1 MPTAGGAA
9 SSSRLPPA
17 LNIIALSSFAASL
30 STRALDP
37 VLPRIAEEF
46 SVTITTAAGLAAV
59 TAFTFAVVQPAIG
72 ALGDLFGKARLM
84 IVCLAL
90 LGFASLLGA
99 MSSSFTVLFI
109 CRILAGIG
117 SGGVFPVALG
127 LASDL
132 VTVDRRQVAIGR
144 VLGGSMAG
152 NLLGAS
158 ASGVIGDFLG
168 WRGVLAIL
176 GVLVIVAAIAVAFG
190 ARGAKMPPRSAE
202 MDLPALRRGYR
213 TIFSNPNAAICFT
226 AVLIEGTCVMGVFPY
241 VAAFLHEQGE
251 QSLAIAGLVIA
262 GFAIGGLIYTL
273 TVSQLLPRLR
283 TTGMM
288 IGGGLLVALQ
298 LAAIMLGPHWQA
310 QMFAFVLMG
319 MGFYMLHGCIQV
331 FASELTET
339 ARGTAMSLHSF
350 FFFIGQTTGPIAYGF
365 GLSHLGKTAT
375 LTLTALTMATLGIV
389 LARILKPRP
398 PADAMTV
405 VEVGD

>member
-1 MPTAGGAA
+1 MPPAGAA
-9 SSSRLPPA
+9 ASQPGLPPA
-17 LNIIALSSFAASL
+17 LNIIALSGFAASL

-37 VLPRIAEEF
+37 VLPRIADDF

-59 TAFTFAVVQPAIG
+59 TAFTFAEVQPAIG

-90 LGFASLLGA
+90 LGFANLLGA
-99 MSSSFTVLFI
+99 LSSSFAVLFL
-109 CRILAGIG
+109 CRVLAGIG

-127 LASDL
+127 LSSDL
-132 VTVDRRQVAIGR
+132 VAVERRQVAIGR

-168 WRGVLAIL
+168 WRGVLGIL
-176 GVLVIVAAIAVAFG
+176 GVLVIAAAIAVAFG
-190 ARGAKMPPRSAE
+190 ARGANMPPRSAA
-202 MDLPALRRGYR
+202 MNLPALRRGYR
-213 TIFSNPNAAICFT
+213 TIFANPNAAICFA
-226 AVLIEGTCVMGVFPY
+226 AVFVEGTCVMGLFPY

-251 QSLAIAGLVIA
+251 ESLAIAGLVIA

-288 IGGGLLVALQ
+288 IGGGILVGLQ
-298 LAAIMLGPHWQA
+298 LVVILLGPHWQA
-310 QMFAFVLMG
+310 QLVAFILMG

-365 GLSHLGKTAT
+365 GLSHAGKTPT
-375 LTLTALTMATLGIV
+375 LLIAAVTMAALGLV

-398 PADAMTV
+398 PADAAMP
-405 VEVGD
+405 VEVG

>member
-1 MPTAGGAA
+1 MQPGGVAGTKP
-9 SSSRLPPA
+9 RLPPA
-17 LNIIALSSFAASL
+17 LNIIALSGFAASL

-37 VLPRIAEEF
+37 VLPRIADDF
-46 SVTITTAAGLAAV
+46 TVTITTAAGLAAV

-90 LGFASLLGA
+90 LGFANLLGA
-99 MSSSFTVLFI
+99 LSSSFAVLFV

-132 VTVDRRQVAIGR
+132 VTVERRQVAIGR

-176 GVLVIVAAIAVAFG
+176 GILVIAAAVAVAFG
-190 ARGAKMPPRSAE
+190 ARGAKMPPRSAG

-213 TIFSNPNAAICFT
+213 TIFSNPNAAICFA
-226 AVLIEGTCVMGVFPY
+226 AVFVEGTCVMGVFPY
-241 VAAFLHEQGE
+241 VAAFLHELGQE
-251 QSLAIAGLVIA
+251 SLAIAGLVIA

-273 TVSQLLPRLR
+273 TVGQLLPRLR
-283 TTGMM
+283 TNGMM
-288 IGGGLLVALQ
+288 IGGGLLVGLQ
-298 LAAIMLGPHWQA
+298 LAVITFGPQWQA
-310 QMFAFVLMG
+310 QLLAFILMG
-319 MGFYMLHGCIQV
+319 MGFYMLHGCLQV
-331 FASELTET
+331 FASELTEA

-365 GLSHLGKTAT
+365 GLSHLGKAPTLLIAAT
-375 LTLTALTMATLGIV
+375 TMAALGLV
-389 LARILKPRP
+389 LARFLRPRP
-398 PADAMTV
+398 PADAVTP
-405 VEVGD
+405 VEV